1 MGLFIGA
8 SILTVLELF
17 DYAYEVSGGGML
29 GRGHRRGGAPDCPP
43 TRHPTSSQVIKHKLC
58 RRGKCQKEAKRSSA
72 DKGVALSLDDVK
84 RHVRE
89 RERRALQPHPFPDH
103 PRTTPLATSS
113 PLPPPRPGGTCGPS
127 DNRSLSCA
135 LPPEPVREPPGPSCR
150 DDVCGQHPTSPSGPR
165 HF

>member
-17 DYAYEVSGGGML
+17 DYAYEVSGGGVL
-29 GRGHRRGGAPDCPP
+29 GRGHWRGGAPDCPP

-127 DNRSLSCA
+127 DN
-135 LPPEPVREPPGPSCR
+135 P
-150 DDVCGQHPTSPSGPR
+150 
-165 HF
+165 

>member
-17 DYAYEVSGGGML
+17 DYAYEVS
-29 GRGHRRGGAPDCPP
+29 RGGALRGVTVGAGFQPVPP
-43 TRHPTSSQVIKHKLC
+43 LTAPPPSQVIKHKLC

-89 RERRALQPHPFPDH
+89 RVRGALQPRPSP
-103 PRTTPLATSS
+103 PPQVPPTLATFS
-113 PLPPPRPGGTCGPS
+113 PLPPPRPRTTCGFS
-127 DNRSLSCA
+127 DNQSLSCA
-135 LPPEPVREPPGPSCR
+135 CPLEPV
-150 DDVCGQHPTSPSGPR
+150 
-165 HF
+165 

>member
-17 DYAYEVSGGGML
+17 DYAYEVSGGGAL
-29 GRGHRRGGAPDCPP
+29 GRGHRRGGGPAGL
-43 TRHPTSSQVIKHKLC
+43 TSRHPPLSQVIKHKLC

-89 RERRALQPHPFPDH
+89 RDRGALQSRPYPQPQAHAPPPLCLSHAPAPPVALLITSPCPVPFP
-103 PRTTPLATSS
+103 
-113 PLPPPRPGGTCGPS
+113 
-127 DNRSLSCA
+127 
-135 LPPEPVREPPGPSCR
+135 
-150 DDVCGQHPTSPSGPR
+150 
-165 HF
+165 

>member
-17 DYAYEVSGGGML
+17 DYAYE
-29 GRGHRRGGAPDCPP
+29 
-43 TRHPTSSQVIKHKLC
+43 VIKHKLC

-89 RERRALQPHPFPDH
+89 RARAPSGLPLPP
-103 PRTTPLATSS
+103 TPQEPPSTPAHL
-113 PLPPPRPGGTCGPS
+113 PLPPPSLLCLPNAPALPEALQRDDP
-127 DNRSLSCA
+127 SLSCA
-135 LPPEPVREPPGPSCR
+135 LPLEPMREPPGPPCR
-150 DDVCGQHPTSPSGPR
+150 DDIRCQHPTSPSSPR
-165 HF
+165 HVRGLYLLSPAGR

>member
-17 DYAYEVSGGGML
+17 DYAYEVSGVGC
-29 GRGHRRGGAPDCPP
+29 GRGTGGAGFQTAHPP
-43 TRHPTSSQVIKHKLC
+43 ATLLPSQVIKHKLC

-89 RERRALQPHPFPDH
+89 RERRALQPHPLPDH

-113 PLPPPRPGGTCGPS
+113 PLPPPRPGGTFGPS
-127 DNRSLSCA
+127 DNQSLSCA